1 MRTLPHPA
9 IDEEALYNRLHKR
22 RQSKAAKLLRNAKH
36 QVFAAYSNYKTEK
49 LSSLET
55 IIDDQDI
62 AEHLRSNYKVLR
74 SGALVAEGA
83 EILARSRICCLCG
96 LRSTAELDHYLPKEI
111 FPEFATHTLN
121 LVPACGVCNKRKGE
135 AYKTSAGTLAFIHAY
150 LDELPAK
157 EAFLTATL
165 SFDRAVLPSFQIIR
179 TRGMTHDMFSILT
192 SQFNHFELDKFYSE
206 EAIELLTEKYFAIEE
221 YFSNGGAT
229 AVKKYLHREAQSMTR
244 HWGRNHWKPVI
255 LAAAAESEDFCGDK
269 YKLLVPH
276 PRNN

>member
-111 FPEFATHTLN
+111 SLNSLRTHSISYLR
-121 LVPACGVCNKRKGE
+121 VAFV
-135 AYKTSAGTLAFIHAY
+135 TSGRV
-150 LDELPAK
+150 K
-157 EAFLTATL
+157 
-165 SFDRAVLPSFQIIR
+165 R
-179 TRGMTHDMFSILT
+179 TRLPPARWHL
-192 SQFNHFELDKFYSE
+192 
-206 EAIELLTEKYFAIEE
+206 
-221 YFSNGGAT
+221 
-229 AVKKYLHREAQSMTR
+229 SM
-244 HWGRNHWKPVI
+244 PI
-255 LAAAAESEDFCGDK
+255 
-269 YKLLVPH
+269 
-276 PRNN
+276 